1 MSSPSSPARGS
12 PVKQRR
18 RLRKFGESGDSP
30 AASVEV
36 SVKKERPGEDQRSRH
51 RPVKVRPILPVERLA
66 SFKKEAARSVFG
78 ANESP
83 FRPKSSSLSA
93 AKFVPKR
100 PDARTVGSGE
110 PTLAKA
116 IGKIA
121 REMNASSEE
130 EPMPSSV
137 KVILM
142 NAMKE
147 SADKKKRRE
156 KMKGSSRAAVISTA
170 AHSGSSSRPIHQLLG
185 GGLKAADD
193 LSKAEHRKQGQPL
206 TERPLDDVAFGAIE
220 DGIQEYP
227 PLSVPYYSTRRIHHD
242 ILRATGYT
250 EASLL
255 DTLKME
261 GKRPVLVEM
270 AGATVEQESSGVSQ
284 LFVEDNSAGG
294 GEESSLKQDQFF
306 LVQLPNTFPRV
317 LAEKEDDE
325 DKQTAK
331 GMFPRK
337 VSQS

>member
-1 MSSPSSPARGS
+1 MSSPSSPAGGS

-18 RLRKFGESGDSP
+18 RLRKFGEPGDSP

-100 PDARTVGSGE
+100 PDARTIGSGE

-142 NAMKE
+142 NAMKD
-147 SADKKKRRE
+147 SADKKRRE

-185 GGLKAADD
+185 GGLKPADE
-193 LSKAEHRKQGQPL
+193 LSKAEFRKQGQPL

-250 EASLL
+250 ETSLL
-255 DTLKME
+255 DTLKTE

-284 LFVEDNSAGG
+284 LFVEDNSAESGK
-294 GEESSLKQDQFF
+294 ESSLRQDQFF

-325 DKQTAK
+325 GKQTAK
-331 GMFPRK
+331 
-337 VSQS
+337 